1 MTKKTH
7 LIIIGGIA
15 AGVKAAARARR
26 VNPELNITLFEAGPE
41 VSYSA
46 CGEPYYISG
55 IIPNRESLIMRRPDE
70 FSKDGICIKVSHK
83 VTDIDIQAQSITAFN
98 FNLGQSIQQSYDQLI
113 IATGA
118 QAIIPSISGRDLKG
132 VISLRTLAD
141 SDNLISLL
149 SHNKNN
155 QVVIVGSGY
164 IGLELAESLIELG
177 AEVHLIDQCER
188 MFPRMDAQLSDQ
200 IHNKLVEKGV
210 NVLLNDSVISIQG
223 QNQKVGSIITQSG
236 LNLSCNVV
244 ILACGVR
251 PNIEL
256 AEQSGIKLGST
267 GAIEVDQRMQTNIEN
282 IFAAGDCVQS
292 QHRISGLPAWL
303 PLGDIANLQGR
314 VAGENASG
322 GDARFPGIIG
332 TSIFRS
338 FDLEIGMTGLSE
350 DDLNKFE
357 IDYCET
363 LIESRDRARYYPGGQ
378 TLSLKLLAQKSNG
391 KLLGAQAVGTG
402 GVAKMIDISATALLG
417 NLSCFDLEY
426 ADLAYAPPF
435 SPVLSPM
442 IIAASQLCKMVSN

>member
-26 VNPELNITLFEAGPE
+26 VNSELDITLFEAGPE

-55 IIPNRESLIMRRPDE
+55 IIPDRESLIMRRPDE
-70 FSKDGICIKVSHK
+70 FAKDNIHIKICHK
-83 VTDIDIQAQSITAFN
+83 VINIDIRAQSITAIDLN
-98 FNLGQSIQQSYDQLI
+98 TGISIQQPYDQLI

-118 QAIIPSISGRDLKG
+118 QAIIPPIPGRELDG
-132 VISLRTLAD
+132 VISLRTLTD
-141 SDNLISLL
+141 SDRLKSLL
-149 SHNKNN
+149 SDNENN
-155 QVVIVGSGY
+155 QVVIVGTGY
-164 IGLELAESLIELG
+164 IGLEIAESLIELDT
-177 AEVHLIDQCER
+177 EVHLVDQCER
-188 MFPRMDAQLSDQ
+188 VFPRMDAHLSDQ

-210 NVLLNDSVISIQG
+210 NVLLNDSVTSIQG
-223 QNQKVGSIITQSG
+223 QNQKVESIITQSG
-236 LNLSCNVV
+236 LTLSCNVV
-244 ILACGVR
+244 ILACGVK

-322 GDARFPGIIG
+322 GDARFPGVIG

-338 FDLEIGMTGLSE
+338 FDMEIGMTGLSE
-350 DDLNKFE
+350 DDLNKLE